1 MAPLQVGGV
10 GVGVFGEG
18 KEEEEEGGGEEASG
32 DARREAGWQAD

>member
-18 KEEEEEGGGEEASG
+18 KEEEEGEEEEASG

>member
-18 KEEEEEGGGEEASG
+18 KEEEEGGGEEASG
-32 DARREAGWQAD
+32 DARRETGWQAD

>member
-18 KEEEEEGGGEEASG
+18 KEEEEGGEEASG

>member
-18 KEEEEEGGGEEASG
+18 KEEGGGEEASG

>member
-18 KEEEEEGGGEEASG
+18 KEEEEGEEEASG